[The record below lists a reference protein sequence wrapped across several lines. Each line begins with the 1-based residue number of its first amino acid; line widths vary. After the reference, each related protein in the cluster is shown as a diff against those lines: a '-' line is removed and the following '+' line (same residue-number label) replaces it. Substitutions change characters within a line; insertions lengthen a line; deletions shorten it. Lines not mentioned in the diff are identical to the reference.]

1 MSDVG
6 KRITEL
12 RELAGLSQQ
21 ELADRLFVSRS
32 LVTRWEN
39 GTRRPDRR
47 SVAEMAKLFAVPEES
62 IIESDPAIAAELS
75 GCIPHG
81 AEFPPGELALMLDG
95 FLSELCE
102 SDRRIFLRRY
112 HFFDR
117 PAEIAEKIGMKK
129 GSVRMSLCRSRKKLK
144 VYLLKKG
151 EKQNDDR

>member
-1 MSDVG
+1 MTESG
-6 KRITEL
+6 KRIAEL
-12 RELAGLSQQ
+12 REFAGFSQQ

-32 LVTRWEN
+32 LVARWEN

-47 SVAEMAKLFAVPEES
+47 CVAAMEKLFGVPAGS
-62 IIESDPAIAAELS
+62 LVKNSRDAAAELS
-75 GCIPHG
+75 GCIPRDTEISP
-81 AEFPPGELALMLDG
+81 ADLALMLDG
-95 FLSELCE
+95 FLSELCD

-144 VYLLKKG
+144 IYLSEKG
-151 EKQNDDR
+151 GKTK